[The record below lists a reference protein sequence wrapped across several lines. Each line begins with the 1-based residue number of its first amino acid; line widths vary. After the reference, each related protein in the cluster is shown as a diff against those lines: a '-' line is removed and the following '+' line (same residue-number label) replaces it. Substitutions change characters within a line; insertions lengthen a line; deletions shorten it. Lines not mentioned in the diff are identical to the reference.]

1 MIIWEERFQFGIE
14 ICSVG
19 ISMSDAEKKIDG
31 PTYGRM
37 SYLTSINYKTFPT
50 TDILKSQSD
59 PGNTSNKMIPS
70 QGSLS
75 SVNSSS

>member
-1 MIIWEERFQFGIE
+1 M
-14 ICSVG
+14 G
-19 ISMSDAEKKIDG
+19 ISTSGVEKKIDG

-37 SYLTSINYKTFPT
+37 NYLTSINYKTFPT
-50 TDILKSQSD
+50 TDILTSQSD

-75 SVNSSS
+75 SVNLTVQAN